1 MAVDMTPQ
9 PGEYSINLPIT
20 FDYKGGRG
28 ENKKGKIILSIA
40 DVILTLVISI
50 GCASNSNLEI
60 YMRFLVPFGVVYIG
74 LFILRFFV
82 FRELWFSDVYET
94 LKATDYELK
103 LDQIWQIFD
112 IDFTYPYI
120 CYFKN
125 GYKGIFV
132 RMEKDAITGKSGDA
146 AFDHYTAIGDAYN
159 IAHSLNMNIV
169 HIDYMDNVGNDTRM
183 QKLYDDLV
191 FVENPDMQEM
201 LIDIYSHLQ
210 DEMSQNFASFDIY
223 LFLTR
228 DKLNNFVYNMQS
240 VCNCMLGGNF
250 ITYKVLDR
258 FEISRVCVALFNL
271 HDFSIVEA
279 CENVLQGTEHHG
291 IIPIKV
297 KHGDG
302 TEEVFNKTTAE
313 KKVIAAENARKQKE
327 RLAEQERQKAEAK
340 QRKRDA
346 KKGIKPKE
354 KKKDTTE
361 LDLFGDSDESTEK
374 KVDLK
379 KKTDLHKRDKKKTK
393 KIEQSK
399 PVGIDLTKPDEK
411 TEEVIK
417 SNSSE
422 SDDDLNLF

>member
-9 PGEYSINLPIT
+9 PGDTSINLPIT

-40 DVILTLVISI
+40 DVLLTVIFTV
-50 GCASNSNLEI
+50 GCASNDNLEI
-60 YMRFLVPFGVVYIG
+60 WMRFLLPCVVLYIG

-94 LKATDYELK
+94 LKATDYDLK

-112 IDFTYPYI
+112 IDFEYPYI

-132 RMEKDAITGKSGDA
+132 RMEKDAITGKVGDA
-146 AFDHYTAIGDAYN
+146 QFDHYSAIGDAYN
-159 IAHSLNMNIV
+159 VAHSLNMNIV
-169 HIDYMDNVGNDTRM
+169 HIDYMDNVGNDIRM

-201 LIDIYSHLQ
+201 LIDIYSNLQ
-210 DEMSQNFASFDIY
+210 DEMSQNYASFDIY

-228 DKLNNFVYNMQS
+228 DKLNNFVYNMQT
-240 VCNCMLGGNF
+240 VCNYMLGGNF

-279 CENVLQGTEHHG
+279 CENVLSGVEHHG
-291 IIPIKV
+291 VIPIKV

-302 TEEVFNKTTAE
+302 TEEIFNKTTAE

-340 QRKRDA
+340 QRKKNA
-346 KKGIKPKE
+346 KLGIKPKE
-354 KKKDTTE
+354 KKKDMTE
-361 LDLFGDSDESTEK
+361 LDLFDEEPSDKKVSLEK
-374 KVDLK
+374 KEKSEEVK
-379 KKTDLHKRDKKKTK
+379 
-393 KIEQSK
+393 
-399 PVGIDLTKPDEK
+399 IDLVKETKEFEK
-411 TEEVIK
+411 SDS
-417 SNSSE
+417 SN

>member
-9 PGEYSINLPIT
+9 PGDTSINLPIT

-40 DVILTLVISI
+40 DVLLTVIFTV
-50 GCASNSNLEI
+50 GCASNDNLEI
-60 YMRFLVPFGVVYIG
+60 WMRFLLPCVVLYIG

-94 LKATDYELK
+94 LKATDYDLK

-112 IDFTYPYI
+112 IDFEYPYI

-132 RMEKDAITGKSGDA
+132 RMEKDAITGKVGDA
-146 AFDHYTAIGDAYN
+146 QFDHYSAIGDAYN
-159 IAHSLNMNIV
+159 VAHSLNMNIV

-201 LIDIYSHLQ
+201 LIDIYSNLQ
-210 DEMSQNFASFDIY
+210 DEMSQNYASFDIY

-228 DKLNNFVYNMQS
+228 DKLNNFVYNMQT
-240 VCNCMLGGNF
+240 VCNYMLGGNF

-279 CENVLQGTEHHG
+279 CENVLSGVEHHG
-291 IIPIKV
+291 VIPIKV

-302 TEEVFNKTTAE
+302 TEEIFNKTTAE

-340 QRKRDA
+340 QRKKNA
-346 KKGIKPKE
+346 KLGIKPKE
-354 KKKDTTE
+354 KKKDMTE
-361 LDLFGDSDESTEK
+361 LDLFDEEPSNKKVNLEK
-374 KVDLK
+374 K
-379 KKTDLHKRDKKKTK
+379 DKSEEVK
-393 KIEQSK
+393 
-399 PVGIDLTKPDEK
+399 IDLAKETKEYEK
-411 TEEVIK
+411 SDS
-417 SNSSE
+417 SN

>member
-9 PGEYSINLPIT
+9 PGDTSINLPIT

-28 ENKKGKIILSIA
+28 ENKKGKIILSVA
-40 DVILTLVISI
+40 DILITLILTV
-50 GCASNSNLEI
+50 GCALNKNLDLW
-60 YMRFLVPFGVVYIG
+60 MRFLLPCVVFYIG

-94 LKATDYELK
+94 LKATDYDLK

-112 IDFTYPYI
+112 IDFEYPYI

-132 RMEKDAITGKSGDA
+132 RMEKDAITGKVGDA
-146 AFDHYTAIGDAYN
+146 QFDHYTAIGDAYN
-159 IAHSLNMNIV
+159 VAHSLNMNIV

-201 LIDIYSHLQ
+201 LIDIYSNLQ
-210 DEMSQNFASFDIY
+210 DEMSQNYASFDIY

-228 DKLNNFVYNMQS
+228 DKLNNFVYNMQT
-240 VCNCMLGGNF
+240 VCNYMLGGNF

-279 CENVLQGTEHHG
+279 CENVLSGVEHHG
-291 IIPIKV
+291 VIPIKV

-313 KKVIAAENARKQKE
+313 KKVIAEENARKQKE

-340 QRKRDA
+340 QKKKNA
-346 KKGIKPKE
+346 KMGVKPKE

-361 LDLFGDSDESTEK
+361 LDLFDIETPESDKKVKAKKTIKSSKDETVEKNSKSANISLTKDESEIK
-374 KVDLK
+374 
-379 KKTDLHKRDKKKTK
+379 
-393 KIEQSK
+393 
-399 PVGIDLTKPDEK
+399 
-411 TEEVIK
+411 K
-417 SNSSE
+417 SNSSD

>member
-1 MAVDMTPQ
+1 M
-9 PGEYSINLPIT
+9 
-20 FDYKGGRG
+20 
-28 ENKKGKIILSIA
+28 
-40 DVILTLVISI
+40 
-50 GCASNSNLEI
+50 
-60 YMRFLVPFGVVYIG
+60 
-74 LFILRFFV
+74 

-94 LKATDYELK
+94 LKATDYDLK

-112 IDFTYPYI
+112 IDFEYPYI

-132 RMEKDAITGKSGDA
+132 RMEKDAITGKVGDA
-146 AFDHYTAIGDAYN
+146 QFEHYSAIGDAYN
-159 IAHSLNMNIV
+159 VAHSLNMNIV

-201 LIDIYSHLQ
+201 LIDIYSNLQ
-210 DEMSQNFASFDIY
+210 DEMSQNYASFDIY

-228 DKLNNFVYNMQS
+228 DKLNNFVYNMQT

-279 CENVLQGTEHHG
+279 CENVLSGVEHHG
-291 IIPIKV
+291 VIPIKV

-302 TEEVFNKTTAE
+302 TEEIFNKTTAE

-327 RLAEQERQKAEAK
+327 RLVEQERQKAEAK
-340 QRKRDA
+340 QRKKNA
-346 KKGIKPKE
+346 KLGIKPKE
-354 KKKDTTE
+354 KKKDMTE
-361 LDLFGDSDESTEK
+361 LDLFDEEQSNKKVSLEK
-374 KVDLK
+374 K
-379 KKTDLHKRDKKKTK
+379 DKSEEVK
-393 KIEQSK
+393 
-399 PVGIDLTKPDEK
+399 IDLTKE
-411 TEEVIK
+411 IK
-417 SNSSE
+417 ESKKSDSSN

>member
-9 PGEYSINLPIT
+9 PGDTSINLPIT

-40 DVILTLVISI
+40 DVLLTIIFTV
-50 GCASNSNLEI
+50 GCASNDNLEI
-60 YMRFLVPFGVVYIG
+60 WMRFLLPCVVLYIG

-94 LKATDYELK
+94 LKATDYDLK

-112 IDFTYPYI
+112 IDFEYPYI

-132 RMEKDAITGKSGDA
+132 RMEKDAITGKVGDA
-146 AFDHYTAIGDAYN
+146 QFDHYSAIGDAYN
-159 IAHSLNMNIV
+159 VAHSLNMNIV

-201 LIDIYSHLQ
+201 LIDIYSNLQ
-210 DEMSQNFASFDIY
+210 DEMSQNYASFDIY

-228 DKLNNFVYNMQS
+228 DKLNNFVYNMQT
-240 VCNCMLGGNF
+240 VCNYMLGGNF

-279 CENVLQGTEHHG
+279 CENVLSGVEHHG
-291 IIPIKV
+291 VIPIKV

-302 TEEVFNKTTAE
+302 TEEIFNKTTAE

-340 QRKRDA
+340 QRKKNA
-346 KKGIKPKE
+346 KLGIKPKE
-354 KKKDTTE
+354 KKKDMTE
-361 LDLFGDSDESTEK
+361 LDLFDEEPSDKKVSLERKEKSDEVK
-374 KVDLK
+374 
-379 KKTDLHKRDKKKTK
+379 
-393 KIEQSK
+393 
-399 PVGIDLTKPDEK
+399 IDLAKETKESEK
-411 TEEVIK
+411 SDS
-417 SNSSE
+417 SN

>member
-9 PGEYSINLPIT
+9 PGDTSINLPIT

-28 ENKKGKIILSIA
+28 ENKKGKIILSVA
-40 DVILTLVISI
+40 DILITLILTV
-50 GCASNSNLEI
+50 GCALNKNLDLW
-60 YMRFLVPFGVVYIG
+60 MRFLLPCVVFYIG

-94 LKATDYELK
+94 LKATDYDLK

-112 IDFTYPYI
+112 IDFEYPYI

-132 RMEKDAITGKSGDA
+132 RMEKDAITGKVGDA
-146 AFDHYTAIGDAYN
+146 QFDHYTAIGDAYN
-159 IAHSLNMNIV
+159 VAHSLNMNIV

-201 LIDIYSHLQ
+201 LIDIYSNLQ
-210 DEMSQNFASFDIY
+210 DEMSQNYASFDIY

-228 DKLNNFVYNMQS
+228 DKLNNFVYNMQT
-240 VCNCMLGGNF
+240 VCNYMLGGNF

-279 CENVLQGTEHHG
+279 CENVLSGVEHHG
-291 IIPIKV
+291 VIPIRV

-313 KKVIAAENARKQKE
+313 KKVIAEENARKQKE

-340 QRKRDA
+340 QKKKNA
-346 KKGIKPKE
+346 KMGVKPKE

-361 LDLFGDSDESTEK
+361 LDLFDIETPESDKKFKAKKTIKSSKDETVEKNSKSVNISLTKDESEIK
-374 KVDLK
+374 
-379 KKTDLHKRDKKKTK
+379 
-393 KIEQSK
+393 
-399 PVGIDLTKPDEK
+399 
-411 TEEVIK
+411 K
-417 SNSSE
+417 SNSSD

>member
-9 PGEYSINLPIT
+9 PGDTSINLPIT

-28 ENKKGKIILSIA
+28 ENKKGKIILSVA
-40 DVILTLVISI
+40 DVLITLILTI
-50 GCASNSNLEI
+50 GCALNKNLDLW
-60 YMRFLVPFGVVYIG
+60 MRVLLPCIVFYIG
-74 LFILRFFV
+74 LFVLRFFV

-94 LKATDYELK
+94 LKATDYDLK

-112 IDFTYPYI
+112 IDFEYPYI

-132 RMEKDAITGKSGDA
+132 RMEKDAITGKVGDA
-146 AFDHYTAIGDAYN
+146 QFDHYSAIGDAYN
-159 IAHSLNMNIV
+159 VAHSLNMNIV

-201 LIDIYSHLQ
+201 LIDIYSNLQ
-210 DEMSQNFASFDIY
+210 DEMSQNYASFDIY

-228 DKLNNFVYNMQS
+228 DKLNNFVYNMQT
-240 VCNCMLGGNF
+240 VCNYMLGGNF

-271 HDFSIVEA
+271 HDFSVVEA
-279 CENVLQGTEHHG
+279 CENVLSGVEHHG
-291 IIPIKV
+291 VIPIKV

-313 KKVIAAENARKQKE
+313 KKVIAEENARKQREK
-327 RLAEQERQKAEAK
+327 LAEQERQKAEAK
-340 QRKRDA
+340 QKKKNA
-346 KKGIKPKE
+346 KMGIKPKE

-361 LDLFGDSDESTEK
+361 LDLFDTETSEPDKPIKVKKSVKLSKDNETEESK
-374 KVDLK
+374 KSVGISLK
-379 KKTDLHKRDKKKTK
+379 KEVTEIKK
-393 KIEQSK
+393 
-399 PVGIDLTKPDEK
+399 
-411 TEEVIK
+411 
-417 SNSSE
+417 SSSSD

>member
-9 PGEYSINLPIT
+9 PGDTSINLPIT

-40 DVILTLVISI
+40 DVLLTVIFTV
-50 GCASNSNLEI
+50 GCASNDDLEI
-60 YMRFLVPFGVVYIG
+60 WMRFLLPCVVLYIG

-94 LKATDYELK
+94 LKATDYDLK

-112 IDFTYPYI
+112 IDFEYPYI

-132 RMEKDAITGKSGDA
+132 RMEKDAITGKVGDA
-146 AFDHYTAIGDAYN
+146 QFDHYSAIGDAYN
-159 IAHSLNMNIV
+159 VAHSLNMNIV

-201 LIDIYSHLQ
+201 LIDIYSNLQ
-210 DEMSQNFASFDIY
+210 DEMSQNYASFDIY

-228 DKLNNFVYNMQS
+228 DKLNNFVYNMQT
-240 VCNCMLGGNF
+240 VCNYMLGGNF

-279 CENVLQGTEHHG
+279 CENVLSGVEHHG
-291 IIPIKV
+291 VIPIKV

-302 TEEVFNKTTAE
+302 TEEIFNKTTAE

-340 QRKRDA
+340 QRKKNA
-346 KKGIKPKE
+346 KLGIKPKE
-354 KKKDTTE
+354 KKKDMTE
-361 LDLFGDSDESTEK
+361 LDLFDEEPSDKKVSLEK
-374 KVDLK
+374 KEKSEEVK
-379 KKTDLHKRDKKKTK
+379 
-393 KIEQSK
+393 
-399 PVGIDLTKPDEK
+399 IDLVKETKEFEK
-411 TEEVIK
+411 SDS
-417 SNSSE
+417 SN

>member
-9 PGEYSINLPIT
+9 PGDTSINLPIT

-40 DVILTLVISI
+40 DVLLTVIFTV
-50 GCASNSNLEI
+50 GCASNDNLEI
-60 YMRFLVPFGVVYIG
+60 WMRFLLPCVVLYIG

-94 LKATDYELK
+94 LKATDYDLK

-112 IDFTYPYI
+112 IDFEYPYI

-132 RMEKDAITGKSGDA
+132 RMEKGAITGKVGDA
-146 AFDHYTAIGDAYN
+146 QFDHYSAIGDAYN
-159 IAHSLNMNIV
+159 VAHSLNMNIV

-201 LIDIYSHLQ
+201 LIDIYSNLQ
-210 DEMSQNFASFDIY
+210 DEMSQNYASFDIY

-228 DKLNNFVYNMQS
+228 DKLNNFVYNMQT
-240 VCNCMLGGNF
+240 VCNYMLGGNF

-279 CENVLQGTEHHG
+279 CENVLSGVEHHG
-291 IIPIKV
+291 VIPIKV

-302 TEEVFNKTTAE
+302 TEEIFNKTTAE

-340 QRKRDA
+340 QRKKNA
-346 KKGIKPKE
+346 KLGIKPKE
-354 KKKDTTE
+354 KKKDMTE
-361 LDLFGDSDESTEK
+361 LDLFDEEPSDKKVSLEK
-374 KVDLK
+374 KEKSEEVK
-379 KKTDLHKRDKKKTK
+379 
-393 KIEQSK
+393 
-399 PVGIDLTKPDEK
+399 IDLAKETKEFEK
-411 TEEVIK
+411 SDS
-417 SNSSE
+417 SN

>member
-9 PGEYSINLPIT
+9 PGDTSINLPIT

-40 DVILTLVISI
+40 DVLLTVVLTV
-50 GCASNSNLEI
+50 GCALNENLEI
-60 YMRFLVPFGVVYIG
+60 WMRFLLPCIILYIG

-94 LKATDYELK
+94 LKATDYDLK

-112 IDFTYPYI
+112 IDFEYPYI

-132 RMEKDAITGKSGDA
+132 RMEKDAITGKVGDA
-146 AFDHYTAIGDAYN
+146 QFEHYSAIGDAYN
-159 IAHSLNMNIV
+159 VAHSLNMNIV

-201 LIDIYSHLQ
+201 LIDIYSNLQ
-210 DEMSQNFASFDIY
+210 DEMSQNYASFDIY

-228 DKLNNFVYNMQS
+228 DKLNNFVYNMQT
-240 VCNCMLGGNF
+240 VCNYMLGGNF

-279 CENVLQGTEHHG
+279 CENVLSGVEHHG
-291 IIPIKV
+291 VIPIKV

-302 TEEVFNKTTAE
+302 TEEIFNKTTAE

-340 QRKRDA
+340 QRKKNA
-346 KKGIKPKE
+346 KLGIKPKE
-354 KKKDTTE
+354 KKKDMTE
-361 LDLFGDSDESTEK
+361 LDLFDEEQSNKKVSLEK
-374 KVDLK
+374 K
-379 KKTDLHKRDKKKTK
+379 DKSEEVK
-393 KIEQSK
+393 
-399 PVGIDLTKPDEK
+399 IDLTKE
-411 TEEVIK
+411 IK
-417 SNSSE
+417 ESKKSDSSN

>member
-9 PGEYSINLPIT
+9 PGDTSINLPIT
-20 FDYKGGRG
+20 FDYKGGMG

-40 DVILTLVISI
+40 DVLLTVIFTV
-50 GCASNSNLEI
+50 GCASNDNLEI
-60 YMRFLVPFGVVYIG
+60 WMRFLLPCVVLYIG

-82 FRELWFSDVYET
+82 FRELWLSDVYET
-94 LKATDYELK
+94 LKAIDYDLK

-112 IDFTYPYI
+112 IDFEYPYI

-132 RMEKDAITGKSGDA
+132 RMEKDAITGKVGDA
-146 AFDHYTAIGDAYN
+146 QFDHYSAIGDAYN
-159 IAHSLNMNIV
+159 VAHSLNMNIV

-201 LIDIYSHLQ
+201 LIDIYSNLQ
-210 DEMSQNFASFDIY
+210 DEMSQNYASFDIY

-228 DKLNNFVYNMQS
+228 DKLNNFVYNMQT
-240 VCNCMLGGNF
+240 VCNYMLGGNF

-279 CENVLQGTEHHG
+279 CENVLSGVEHHG
-291 IIPIKV
+291 VIPIKV

-302 TEEVFNKTTAE
+302 TEEIFNKTTAE

-340 QRKRDA
+340 QRKKNA
-346 KKGIKPKE
+346 KLGIKPKE
-354 KKKDTTE
+354 KKKDMTE
-361 LDLFGDSDESTEK
+361 LDLFDEEPSDKKVSLEK
-374 KVDLK
+374 KEKSEEVK
-379 KKTDLHKRDKKKTK
+379 
-393 KIEQSK
+393 
-399 PVGIDLTKPDEK
+399 IDLVKETKEFEK
-411 TEEVIK
+411 SDS
-417 SNSSE
+417 SN

>member
-9 PGEYSINLPIT
+9 PGDTSINLPIT

-40 DVILTLVISI
+40 DVLLTVIFTI
-50 GCASNSNLEI
+50 GCASNDNLEI
-60 YMRFLVPFGVVYIG
+60 WMRFLLPCVVLYIG

-94 LKATDYELK
+94 LKATDYDLK
-103 LDQIWQIFD
+103 LDKIWQIFD
-112 IDFTYPYI
+112 IDFEYPYI

-132 RMEKDAITGKSGDA
+132 RMEKDAITGKVGDA
-146 AFDHYTAIGDAYN
+146 QFDHYSAIGDAYN
-159 IAHSLNMNIV
+159 VAHSLNMNIV

-183 QKLYDDLV
+183 QQLYDDLV

-201 LIDIYSHLQ
+201 LIDIYSNLQ
-210 DEMSQNFASFDIY
+210 DEMSQNYASFDIY

-228 DKLNNFVYNMQS
+228 DKLNNFVYNMQT
-240 VCNCMLGGNF
+240 VCNYMLGGNF

-279 CENVLQGTEHHG
+279 CENVLSGVEHHG
-291 IIPIKV
+291 VIPIKV

-302 TEEVFNKTTAE
+302 TEEIFNKTTAE

-340 QRKRDA
+340 QRKKNA
-346 KKGIKPKE
+346 KLGIKPKE
-354 KKKDTTE
+354 KKKDMTE
-361 LDLFGDSDESTEK
+361 LDLFDEEPSNKKVNLEK
-374 KVDLK
+374 K
-379 KKTDLHKRDKKKTK
+379 DKSEEVK
-393 KIEQSK
+393 
-399 PVGIDLTKPDEK
+399 IDLAKETKEYEK
-411 TEEVIK
+411 SDS
-417 SNSSE
+417 SN

>member
-9 PGEYSINLPIT
+9 PGDTSINLPIT

-40 DVILTLVISI
+40 DVLLTVIFTV
-50 GCASNSNLEI
+50 GCASNDNLEI
-60 YMRFLVPFGVVYIG
+60 WMRFLLPCVVLYIG

-94 LKATDYELK
+94 LKATDYDLK

-112 IDFTYPYI
+112 IDFEYPYI

-132 RMEKDAITGKSGDA
+132 RMEKDAITGKVGDA
-146 AFDHYTAIGDAYN
+146 QFDHYSAIGDAYN
-159 IAHSLNMNIV
+159 VAHSLNMNIV

-201 LIDIYSHLQ
+201 LIDIYSNLQ
-210 DEMSQNFASFDIY
+210 DEMSQNYASFDIY

-228 DKLNNFVYNMQS
+228 DKLNNFVYNMQT
-240 VCNCMLGGNF
+240 VCNYMLGGNF

-279 CENVLQGTEHHG
+279 CENVLSGVEHHG
-291 IIPIKV
+291 VIPIKV

-302 TEEVFNKTTAE
+302 TEEIFNKTTAE

-340 QRKRDA
+340 QRKKNA
-346 KKGIKPKE
+346 KLGIKPKE
-354 KKKDTTE
+354 KKKDMTE
-361 LDLFGDSDESTEK
+361 LDLFDEEPSDKKVSLEKKEKSDEVK
-374 KVDLK
+374 
-379 KKTDLHKRDKKKTK
+379 
-393 KIEQSK
+393 
-399 PVGIDLTKPDEK
+399 IDLAKETKEFEK
-411 TEEVIK
+411 SDS
-417 SNSSE
+417 SN

>member
-9 PGEYSINLPIT
+9 PGDTSINLPIT

-40 DVILTLVISI
+40 DVLLTVVLTV
-50 GCASNSNLEI
+50 GCALNENLEI
-60 YMRFLVPFGVVYIG
+60 WMRFLLPCIIFYIG

-94 LKATDYELK
+94 LKATDYDLK

-112 IDFTYPYI
+112 IDFEYPYI

-132 RMEKDAITGKSGDA
+132 RMEKDAITGKVGDA
-146 AFDHYTAIGDAYN
+146 QFEHYSAIGDAYN
-159 IAHSLNMNIV
+159 VAHSLNMNIV

-191 FVENPDMQEM
+191 FVENPDMQDM
-201 LIDIYSHLQ
+201 LIDIYSNLQ
-210 DEMSQNFASFDIY
+210 DEMSQNYASFDIY

-228 DKLNNFVYNMQS
+228 DKLNNFVYNMQT
-240 VCNCMLGGNF
+240 VCNYMLGGNF

-279 CENVLQGTEHHG
+279 CENVLSGVEHHG
-291 IIPIKV
+291 VIPIKV

-302 TEEVFNKTTAE
+302 TEEIFNKTTAE

-340 QRKRDA
+340 QRKKNA
-346 KKGIKPKE
+346 KLGIKPKE
-354 KKKDTTE
+354 KKKDMTE
-361 LDLFGDSDESTEK
+361 LDLFDEEQSNKKVSLEK
-374 KVDLK
+374 K
-379 KKTDLHKRDKKKTK
+379 DKSEEVK
-393 KIEQSK
+393 
-399 PVGIDLTKPDEK
+399 IDLTKE
-411 TEEVIK
+411 IK
-417 SNSSE
+417 ESKKSDSSN

>member
-9 PGEYSINLPIT
+9 PGDTSINLPIT

-40 DVILTLVISI
+40 DVLLTVIFTV
-50 GCASNSNLEI
+50 GCASNDNLEI
-60 YMRFLVPFGVVYIG
+60 WMRFLLPCVVLYIG

-94 LKATDYELK
+94 LKATDYDLK

-112 IDFTYPYI
+112 IDFEYPYI

-132 RMEKDAITGKSGDA
+132 RMEKDAITGKVGDA
-146 AFDHYTAIGDAYN
+146 QFDHYSAIGDAYN
-159 IAHSLNMNIV
+159 VAHSLNMNIV

-201 LIDIYSHLQ
+201 LIDIYSNLQ
-210 DEMSQNFASFDIY
+210 DEMSQNYASFDIY

-228 DKLNNFVYNMQS
+228 DKLNNFVYNMQT
-240 VCNCMLGGNF
+240 VCNYMLGGNF

-279 CENVLQGTEHHG
+279 CENVLSGVEHHG
-291 IIPIKV
+291 VIPIKV

-302 TEEVFNKTTAE
+302 TEEIFNKTIAE

-340 QRKRDA
+340 QRKKNA
-346 KKGIKPKE
+346 KLGIKPKE
-354 KKKDTTE
+354 KKKDMTE
-361 LDLFGDSDESTEK
+361 LDLFDEEPSDKKVSLEK
-374 KVDLK
+374 KEKSEEVK
-379 KKTDLHKRDKKKTK
+379 
-393 KIEQSK
+393 
-399 PVGIDLTKPDEK
+399 IDLVKETKEFEK
-411 TEEVIK
+411 SDS
-417 SNSSE
+417 SN

>member
-9 PGEYSINLPIT
+9 PGDTSINLPIT

-40 DVILTLVISI
+40 DVLLTVIFTV
-50 GCASNSNLEI
+50 GCASNDNLEI
-60 YMRFLVPFGVVYIG
+60 WMRFLLPCVVLYIG

-94 LKATDYELK
+94 LKATDYDLK

-112 IDFTYPYI
+112 IDFEYPYI

-132 RMEKDAITGKSGDA
+132 RMEKDAITGKVGDA
-146 AFDHYTAIGDAYN
+146 QFEHYSAIGDAYN
-159 IAHSLNMNIV
+159 VAHSLNMNIV

-201 LIDIYSHLQ
+201 LIDIYSNLQ
-210 DEMSQNFASFDIY
+210 DEMSQNYASFDIY

-228 DKLNNFVYNMQS
+228 DKLNNFVYNMQT
-240 VCNCMLGGNF
+240 VCNYMLGGNF

-279 CENVLQGTEHHG
+279 CENVLSGVEHHG
-291 IIPIKV
+291 VIPIKV

-302 TEEVFNKTTAE
+302 TEEIFNKTTAE

-340 QRKRDA
+340 QRKKNA
-346 KKGIKPKE
+346 KLGIKPKE
-354 KKKDTTE
+354 KKKDMTE
-361 LDLFGDSDESTEK
+361 LDLFDEAQSNKKVSLEK
-374 KVDLK
+374 K
-379 KKTDLHKRDKKKTK
+379 DKSEEVK
-393 KIEQSK
+393 
-399 PVGIDLTKPDEK
+399 IDLTKE
-411 TEEVIK
+411 IK
-417 SNSSE
+417 ESKKSDSSN

>member
-9 PGEYSINLPIT
+9 PGDTSINLPIT

-28 ENKKGKIILSIA
+28 ENKKGKIILSVA
-40 DVILTLVISI
+40 DILITLILTV
-50 GCASNSNLEI
+50 GCALNKNLDLW
-60 YMRFLVPFGVVYIG
+60 MRFLLPCVVFYIG

-94 LKATDYELK
+94 LKATDYDLK

-112 IDFTYPYI
+112 IDFEYPYI

-132 RMEKDAITGKSGDA
+132 RMEKDAITGKVGDA
-146 AFDHYTAIGDAYN
+146 QFDHYTAIGDAYN
-159 IAHSLNMNIV
+159 VAHSLNMNIV

-201 LIDIYSHLQ
+201 LIDIYSNLQ
-210 DEMSQNFASFDIY
+210 DEMSQNYASFDIY

-228 DKLNNFVYNMQS
+228 DKLNNFVYNMQT
-240 VCNCMLGGNF
+240 VCNYMLGGNF

-279 CENVLQGTEHHG
+279 CENVLSGVEHHG
-291 IIPIKV
+291 VIPIKV

-313 KKVIAAENARKQKE
+313 KKVIAEENARKQKE
-327 RLAEQERQKAEAK
+327 RLVEQERQKAEAK
-340 QRKRDA
+340 QKKKNA
-346 KKGIKPKE
+346 KMGVKPKE

-361 LDLFGDSDESTEK
+361 LDLFDIETPESDKKVKAKKTIKSSKDETVEKNSKSVNISLTKDESEIK
-374 KVDLK
+374 
-379 KKTDLHKRDKKKTK
+379 
-393 KIEQSK
+393 
-399 PVGIDLTKPDEK
+399 
-411 TEEVIK
+411 K
-417 SNSSE
+417 SNSSD

>member
-9 PGEYSINLPIT
+9 PGDTSINLPIT

-28 ENKKGKIILSIA
+28 ENKKGKIILSVA
-40 DVILTLVISI
+40 DILITLILTV
-50 GCASNSNLEI
+50 GCALNKNLDLW
-60 YMRFLVPFGVVYIG
+60 MRFLLPCVVFYIG

-94 LKATDYELK
+94 LKATDYDLK

-112 IDFTYPYI
+112 IDFEYPYI

-132 RMEKDAITGKSGDA
+132 RMEKDAITGKVGDA
-146 AFDHYTAIGDAYN
+146 QFDHYTAIGDAYN
-159 IAHSLNMNIV
+159 VAHSLNMNIV

-201 LIDIYSHLQ
+201 LIDIYSNLQ
-210 DEMSQNFASFDIY
+210 DEMSQNYASFDIY

-228 DKLNNFVYNMQS
+228 DKLNNFVYNMQT
-240 VCNCMLGGNF
+240 VCNYMLGGNF

-279 CENVLQGTEHHG
+279 CENVLSGVEHHG
-291 IIPIKV
+291 IIPIRV

-313 KKVIAAENARKQKE
+313 KKVIAEENARKQKE

-340 QRKRDA
+340 QKKKNA
-346 KKGIKPKE
+346 KMGVKPKE

-361 LDLFGDSDESTEK
+361 LDLFDIETPESDKKVKAKKIIKSSKDETVEKNSKSVNISLAKDESEIK
-374 KVDLK
+374 
-379 KKTDLHKRDKKKTK
+379 
-393 KIEQSK
+393 
-399 PVGIDLTKPDEK
+399 
-411 TEEVIK
+411 K
-417 SNSSE
+417 SNSSD

>member
-9 PGEYSINLPIT
+9 PGDTSINLPIT

-40 DVILTLVISI
+40 DVLLTVIFTV
-50 GCASNSNLEI
+50 GCASNDNLEI
-60 YMRFLVPFGVVYIG
+60 WMRFLLPCVVLYIG

-82 FRELWFSDVYET
+82 FMELWFSDVYET
-94 LKATDYELK
+94 LKATDYDLK

-112 IDFTYPYI
+112 IDFEYPYI

-132 RMEKDAITGKSGDA
+132 RMEKDAITGKVGDA
-146 AFDHYTAIGDAYN
+146 QFDHYSAIGDAYN
-159 IAHSLNMNIV
+159 VAHSLNMNIV

-201 LIDIYSHLQ
+201 LIDIYSNLQ
-210 DEMSQNFASFDIY
+210 DEMSQNYASFDIY

-228 DKLNNFVYNMQS
+228 DKLNNFVYNMQT
-240 VCNCMLGGNF
+240 VCNYMLGGNF

-279 CENVLQGTEHHG
+279 CENVLSGVEHHG
-291 IIPIKV
+291 VIPIKV

-302 TEEVFNKTTAE
+302 TEEIFNKTTAE

-340 QRKRDA
+340 QRKKNA
-346 KKGIKPKE
+346 KLGIKPKE
-354 KKKDTTE
+354 KKKDMTE
-361 LDLFGDSDESTEK
+361 LDLFDEEPSDKKVSLEK
-374 KVDLK
+374 KEKSEEVK
-379 KKTDLHKRDKKKTK
+379 
-393 KIEQSK
+393 
-399 PVGIDLTKPDEK
+399 IDLVKETKEFEK
-411 TEEVIK
+411 SDS
-417 SNSSE
+417 SN

>member
-9 PGEYSINLPIT
+9 PGDTSINLPIT

-28 ENKKGKIILSIA
+28 ENKKGKIILSVA
-40 DVILTLVISI
+40 DILITLILTV
-50 GCASNSNLEI
+50 GCALNKNLDLW
-60 YMRFLVPFGVVYIG
+60 MRFLLPCVVFYIG

-94 LKATDYELK
+94 LKATDYDLK

-112 IDFTYPYI
+112 IDFEYPYI

-132 RMEKDAITGKSGDA
+132 RMEKDAITGKVGDA
-146 AFDHYTAIGDAYN
+146 QFDHYTAIGDAYN
-159 IAHSLNMNIV
+159 VAHSLNMNIV

-201 LIDIYSHLQ
+201 LIDIYSNLQ
-210 DEMSQNFASFDIY
+210 DEMSQNYASFDIY

-228 DKLNNFVYNMQS
+228 DKLNNFVYNMQT
-240 VCNCMLGGNF
+240 VCNYMLGGNF

-279 CENVLQGTEHHG
+279 CENVLSGVEHHG
-291 IIPIKV
+291 VIPIKV

-313 KKVIAAENARKQKE
+313 KKVIAEENARKQKE
-327 RLAEQERQKAEAK
+327 RLAEHERQKAEAK
-340 QRKRDA
+340 QKKKNA
-346 KKGIKPKE
+346 KMGVKPKE

-361 LDLFGDSDESTEK
+361 LDLFDIETPESDKKVKAKKTIKSSKDETVEKNSKSVNISLTKDESEIK
-374 KVDLK
+374 
-379 KKTDLHKRDKKKTK
+379 
-393 KIEQSK
+393 
-399 PVGIDLTKPDEK
+399 
-411 TEEVIK
+411 K
-417 SNSSE
+417 SNSSD

>member
-9 PGEYSINLPIT
+9 PGDTSINLPIT

-28 ENKKGKIILSIA
+28 ENKKGKIILSVA
-40 DVILTLVISI
+40 DVLITLILTV
-50 GCASNSNLEI
+50 GCAINKNLDLW
-60 YMRFLVPFGVVYIG
+60 MRILLPCVVFYIG
-74 LFILRFFV
+74 LFVLRFFV

-94 LKATDYELK
+94 LKATDYDLK

-112 IDFTYPYI
+112 IDFEYPYI

-132 RMEKDAITGKSGDA
+132 RMEKDAITGKVGDA
-146 AFDHYTAIGDAYN
+146 QFDHYTAIGDAYN
-159 IAHSLNMNIV
+159 VAHSLNMNIV

-201 LIDIYSHLQ
+201 LIDIYSNLQ
-210 DEMSQNFASFDIY
+210 DEMSQNYASFDIY

-228 DKLNNFVYNMQS
+228 DKLNNFVYNMQT
-240 VCNCMLGGNF
+240 VCNYMLGGNF

-279 CENVLQGTEHHG
+279 CENVLSGVEHHG
-291 IIPIKV
+291 VIPIKV

-302 TEEVFNKTTAE
+302 TEEIFNKTTAE
-313 KKVIAAENARKQKE
+313 KKVIAEENARKQKE
-327 RLAEQERQKAEAK
+327 KLAEQERQKAEAK
-340 QRKRDA
+340 QKKKNA
-346 KKGIKPKE
+346 KMGVKPKE

-361 LDLFGDSDESTEK
+361 LDLFDVETSEPEK
-374 KVDLK
+374 KVK
-379 KKTDLHKRDKKKTK
+379 VKKTVKS
-393 KIEQSK
+393 SK
-399 PVGIDLTKPDEK
+399 DEVTEKSSESVEISLTKVEP
-411 TEEVIK
+411 EVKK
-417 SNSSE
+417 SNSSD

>member
-9 PGEYSINLPIT
+9 PGDTSINLPIT

-40 DVILTLVISI
+40 DVLLTVVLTV
-50 GCASNSNLEI
+50 GCALNENLEI
-60 YMRFLVPFGVVYIG
+60 WMRFLLPCIIFYIG

-94 LKATDYELK
+94 LKATDYDLK

-112 IDFTYPYI
+112 IDFEYPYI

-132 RMEKDAITGKSGDA
+132 RMEKDAITGKVGDA
-146 AFDHYTAIGDAYN
+146 QFEHYSAIGDAYN
-159 IAHSLNMNIV
+159 VAHSLNMNIV

-201 LIDIYSHLQ
+201 LIDIYSNLQ
-210 DEMSQNFASFDIY
+210 DEMSQNYASFDIY

-228 DKLNNFVYNMQS
+228 DKLNNFVYNMQT

-279 CENVLQGTEHHG
+279 CENVLSGVEHHG
-291 IIPIKV
+291 VIPIKV

-302 TEEVFNKTTAE
+302 TEEIFNKTTAE

-327 RLAEQERQKAEAK
+327 RLVEQERQKAEAK
-340 QRKRDA
+340 QRKKNA
-346 KKGIKPKE
+346 KLGIKPKE
-354 KKKDTTE
+354 KKKDMTE
-361 LDLFGDSDESTEK
+361 LDLFDEEQSNKKVSLEK
-374 KVDLK
+374 K
-379 KKTDLHKRDKKKTK
+379 DKSEEVK
-393 KIEQSK
+393 
-399 PVGIDLTKPDEK
+399 IDLTKE
-411 TEEVIK
+411 IK
-417 SNSSE
+417 ESKKSDSSN

>member
-9 PGEYSINLPIT
+9 PGDTSINLPIT

-40 DVILTLVISI
+40 DVLLTVIFTV
-50 GCASNSNLEI
+50 GCASNDNLEI
-60 YMRFLVPFGVVYIG
+60 WMRFLLPCIIFYIG

-94 LKATDYELK
+94 LKATDYDLK

-112 IDFTYPYI
+112 IDFEYPYI

-132 RMEKDAITGKSGDA
+132 RMEKDAITGKVGDA
-146 AFDHYTAIGDAYN
+146 QFEHYSAIGNAYN
-159 IAHSLNMNIV
+159 VAHSLNMNIV

-201 LIDIYSHLQ
+201 LIDIYSNLQ
-210 DEMSQNFASFDIY
+210 DEMSQNYASFDIY

-228 DKLNNFVYNMQS
+228 DKLNNFVYNMQT
-240 VCNCMLGGNF
+240 VCNYMLGGNF

-279 CENVLQGTEHHG
+279 CENVLSGVEHHG
-291 IIPIKV
+291 VIPIKV

-302 TEEVFNKTTAE
+302 TEEIFNKTTAE

-340 QRKRDA
+340 QRKKNA
-346 KKGIKPKE
+346 KLGIKPKE
-354 KKKDTTE
+354 KKKDMTE
-361 LDLFGDSDESTEK
+361 LDLFDEEPSDKKVSLEK
-374 KVDLK
+374 KEKSEEVK
-379 KKTDLHKRDKKKTK
+379 
-393 KIEQSK
+393 
-399 PVGIDLTKPDEK
+399 IDLAKETKEFEK
-411 TEEVIK
+411 SDS
-417 SNSSE
+417 SN

>member
-9 PGEYSINLPIT
+9 PGDTSINLPIT

-40 DVILTLVISI
+40 DVLLTVIFTV
-50 GCASNSNLEI
+50 GCASNDNLEI
-60 YMRFLVPFGVVYIG
+60 WMRFLLPCVVLYIG

-94 LKATDYELK
+94 LKATDYDLK

-112 IDFTYPYI
+112 IDFEYPYI

-132 RMEKDAITGKSGDA
+132 RMEKDAITGKVGDA
-146 AFDHYTAIGDAYN
+146 QFDHYSAIGDAYN
-159 IAHSLNMNIV
+159 VAHSLNMNIV

-201 LIDIYSHLQ
+201 LIDIYSNLQ
-210 DEMSQNFASFDIY
+210 DEMSQNYASFDIY

-228 DKLNNFVYNMQS
+228 DKLNNLVYNMQT
-240 VCNCMLGGNF
+240 VCNYMLGGNF

-279 CENVLQGTEHHG
+279 CENVLSGVEHHG
-291 IIPIKV
+291 VIPIKV

-302 TEEVFNKTTAE
+302 TEEIFNKTTAE

-340 QRKRDA
+340 QRKKNA
-346 KKGIKPKE
+346 KLGIKPKE
-354 KKKDTTE
+354 KKKDMTE
-361 LDLFGDSDESTEK
+361 LDLFDEEPSDKKVSLEK
-374 KVDLK
+374 KEKSEEVK
-379 KKTDLHKRDKKKTK
+379 
-393 KIEQSK
+393 
-399 PVGIDLTKPDEK
+399 IDLVKETKEFEK
-411 TEEVIK
+411 SDS
-417 SNSSE
+417 SN

>member
-9 PGEYSINLPIT
+9 PGDTSINLPIT

-40 DVILTLVISI
+40 DVLLTVVLTV
-50 GCASNSNLEI
+50 GCALNENLEI
-60 YMRFLVPFGVVYIG
+60 WMRFLLPCIIFYIG

-94 LKATDYELK
+94 LKATDYDLK

-112 IDFTYPYI
+112 IDFEYPYI

-132 RMEKDAITGKSGDA
+132 RMEKDAITGKVDDA
-146 AFDHYTAIGDAYN
+146 QFEHYSAIGDAYN
-159 IAHSLNMNIV
+159 VAHSLNMNIV

-201 LIDIYSHLQ
+201 LIDIYSNLQ
-210 DEMSQNFASFDIY
+210 DEMSQNYASFDIY

-228 DKLNNFVYNMQS
+228 DKLNNFVYNMQT
-240 VCNCMLGGNF
+240 VCNYMLGGNF

-279 CENVLQGTEHHG
+279 CENVLSGVEHHG
-291 IIPIKV
+291 VIPIKV
-297 KHGDG
+297 KHGDD
-302 TEEVFNKTTAE
+302 TEEIFNKTTAE

-340 QRKRDA
+340 QRKKNA
-346 KKGIKPKE
+346 KLGIKPKE
-354 KKKDTTE
+354 KKKDMTE
-361 LDLFGDSDESTEK
+361 LDLFDEEQSNKKVSLEK
-374 KVDLK
+374 K
-379 KKTDLHKRDKKKTK
+379 DKSEEVK
-393 KIEQSK
+393 
-399 PVGIDLTKPDEK
+399 IDLTKE
-411 TEEVIK
+411 IK
-417 SNSSE
+417 ESKKSDSSN

>member
-9 PGEYSINLPIT
+9 PGDTSINLPIT

-28 ENKKGKIILSIA
+28 ENKKGKIILSVA
-40 DVILTLVISI
+40 DILITLILTV
-50 GCASNSNLEI
+50 GCALNKNLDLW
-60 YMRFLVPFGVVYIG
+60 MRFLLPCVVFYIG

-94 LKATDYELK
+94 LKATDYDLK

-112 IDFTYPYI
+112 IDFEYPYI

-132 RMEKDAITGKSGDA
+132 RMEKDAITGKVGDA
-146 AFDHYTAIGDAYN
+146 QFDHYTAIGDAYN
-159 IAHSLNMNIV
+159 VAHSLNMNIV

-201 LIDIYSHLQ
+201 LIDIYSNLQ
-210 DEMSQNFASFDIY
+210 DEMSQNYASFDIY

-228 DKLNNFVYNMQS
+228 DKLNNFVYNMQT
-240 VCNCMLGGNF
+240 VCNYMLGGNF

-279 CENVLQGTEHHG
+279 CENVLSGVEHHG
-291 IIPIKV
+291 VIPIRV

-313 KKVIAAENARKQKE
+313 KKVIAEENARKQKE

-340 QRKRDA
+340 QKKKNA
-346 KKGIKPKE
+346 KMGVKPKE

-361 LDLFGDSDESTEK
+361 LDLFDIEAPELEK
-374 KVDLK
+374 KVK
-379 KKTDLHKRDKKKTK
+379 AKKTIKS
-393 KIEQSK
+393 SK
-399 PVGIDLTKPDEK
+399 DETVEKNSKSVNISLTKDESEIK
-411 TEEVIK
+411 K
-417 SNSSE
+417 SNSSD

>member
-9 PGEYSINLPIT
+9 PGDTSINLPIT

-40 DVILTLVISI
+40 DVLLTVIFTV
-50 GCASNSNLEI
+50 GCASNDNLEI
-60 YMRFLVPFGVVYIG
+60 WMRFLLPCVVLYIG

-94 LKATDYELK
+94 LKATDYDLK

-112 IDFTYPYI
+112 IDFEYPYI

-132 RMEKDAITGKSGDA
+132 RMEKDAITGKVGDA
-146 AFDHYTAIGDAYN
+146 QFDHYSAIGDAYN
-159 IAHSLNMNIV
+159 VAHSLNMNIV

-201 LIDIYSHLQ
+201 LIDIYSNLQ
-210 DEMSQNFASFDIY
+210 DEMSQNYASFDIY

-228 DKLNNFVYNMQS
+228 DKLNNFVYNMQT
-240 VCNCMLGGNF
+240 VCNYMLGGNF

-279 CENVLQGTEHHG
+279 CENVLSGVEHHG
-291 IIPIKV
+291 VIPIKV

-302 TEEVFNKTTAE
+302 TEEIFNKTTAE

-340 QRKRDA
+340 QRKKNA
-346 KKGIKPKE
+346 KLGIKPKE
-354 KKKDTTE
+354 KKKDMTE
-361 LDLFGDSDESTEK
+361 LDLFDEEPSNKKVSLEK
-374 KVDLK
+374 K
-379 KKTDLHKRDKKKTK
+379 DKSEEVK
-393 KIEQSK
+393 
-399 PVGIDLTKPDEK
+399 IDLVKETKEFEK
-411 TEEVIK
+411 SDS
-417 SNSSE
+417 SN